1 MQQDRLKPERPHL
14 APKYRWR
21 QVLFLGMCFLMVAT
35 TLVMGAEVN
44 DDAGVPMRHRPVKHR
59 AAAS

>member
-1 MQQDRLKPERPHL
+1 MHQDRLTPELTRF
-14 APKYRWR
+14 APKYGWR

-44 DDAGVPMRHRPVKHR
+44 DEAGVPKETMFTLMKKQM
-59 AAAS
+59 